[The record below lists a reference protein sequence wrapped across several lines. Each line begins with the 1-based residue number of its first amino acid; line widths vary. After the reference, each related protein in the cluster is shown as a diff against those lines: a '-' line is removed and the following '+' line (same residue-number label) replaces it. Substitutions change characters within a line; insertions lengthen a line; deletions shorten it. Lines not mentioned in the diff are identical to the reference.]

1 AHPQYT
7 THCMKKLTDTEVIRV
22 PVLAGIP
29 IPRADKEE
37 DREAHQVA
45 MLALFK
51 PWGVNANSPLK
62 LPESSWE
69 TAYDDM
75 MLTASSAH
83 QRIMNNMQLIHKSR
97 DAKHDFSAMR
107 R

>member
-7 THCMKKLTDTEVIRV
+7 THCMKKLTDTEVQRV

-29 IPRADKEE
+29 IPRADKDE
-37 DREAHQVA
+37 DQEAYQVA

-51 PWGVNANSPLK
+51 PWGVNMESPLK
-62 LPESSWE
+62 PPDSSWNL
-69 TAYDDM
+69 AYNEM
-75 MLTASSAH
+75 MLTVSAAD
-83 QRIMNNMQLIHKSR
+83 QRIMHNMQLIHKSR